1 MLYCLKLRW
10 STILGIKVNI
20 RRGESLEKA
29 LRKFKK
35 RCEKEGLVKELRKN
49 EYYEKPSERKRRD
62 RKRLIKKLEKERQEE
77 AARYEK

>member
-1 MLYCLKLRW
+1 M
-10 STILGIKVNI
+10 GIKVNI

-77 AARYEK
+77 ASRYAK